1 MLDLMYLKGSKIYD
15 APYQLKANNGIY
27 LVDDFGRQQV
37 TPAELLNRW
46 IYPLDRGVDYL
57 SFETGTKVEVPFECF
72 LVFSSNLDPDDLGD
86 EAFLRRL
93 EYKMF
98 VTNPPPMEFARIFR
112 EFCEQCELECPE
124 SLVRHIMH
132 EHYEKTGRKMRR
144 CHPRDV
150 IRVAIDLIAYEKRN
164 YELTQ
169 ELIDRAFRLKFVTRK
184 YKDE

>member
-1 MLDLMYLKGSKIYD
+1 M
-15 APYQLKANNGIY
+15 
-27 LVDDFGRQQV
+27 
-37 TPAELLNRW
+37 
-46 IYPLDRGVDYL
+46 DYL

-98 VTNPPPMEFARIFR
+98 VTNPPPMEFATIFR
-112 EFCEQCELECPE
+112 EFCQQRELECPE
-124 SLVRHIMH
+124 ALILHTIH
-132 EHYEKTGRKMRR
+132 ENYEKTGRKIRR

-150 IRVAIDLIAYEKRN
+150 IRVATDLMAYEKRP

-169 ELIDRAFRLKFVTRK
+169 ELIDRAYKLKLVTRK